1 VAWILIVL
9 TVLVVVAIALVVI
22 GRVTEEMVSAPP
34 ATLFDIDEAVEFVAA
49 GLPED
54 TTAQLSYGEVQ
65 ALIEWH
71 LEYLGA
77 RGVAAERG
85 PRDPTAGPLLAVEDD
100 GLAAVIGRADEAGLG
115 IDDGQVAEVLDLVG
129 AYLRRIGAVGAPVP
143 TEGPAT
149 DDSTTGDPATGGAPA
164 GGPDPGR

>member
-1 VAWILIVL
+1 
-9 TVLVVVAIALVVI
+9 
-22 GRVTEEMVSAPP
+22 
-34 ATLFDIDEAVEFVAA
+34 
-49 GLPED
+49 
-54 TTAQLSYGEVQ
+54 
-65 ALIEWH
+65 
-71 LEYLGA
+71 
-77 RGVAAERG
+77 VAAERG

-143 TEGPAT
+143 TGGPTTDRATEGPAT